1 MASTSE
7 LACVYSA
14 LILHDDGV
22 AITVRDENQ
31 NGGEIVWESDI
42 NFIILCGYDEIHLW
56 HMIIKGD
63 SIFKILSRLYI

>member
-22 AITVRDENQ
+22 PITVSDKNQ
-31 NGGEIVWESDI
+31 MAEYFVKRQWTIV
-42 NFIILCGYDEIHLW
+42 FLCGYDEINLW

-63 SIFKILSRLYI
+63 YTFKLLSG

>member
-22 AITVRDENQ
+22 AITVGDENQ
-31 NGGEIVWESDI
+31 NGGILKKYIIMYFMWLWWYYTSDI
-42 NFIILCGYDEIHLW
+42 WL
-56 HMIIKGD
+56 
-63 SIFKILSRLYI
+63 

>member
-22 AITVRDENQ
+22 PITVSDKNQ
-31 NGGEIVWESDI
+31 NGG
-42 NFIILCGYDEIHLW
+42 ILCE
-56 HMIIKGD
+56 KAVNN
-63 SIFKILSRLYI
+63 SIFVWL

>member
-22 AITVRDENQ
+22 AITVSDRNQ
-31 NGGEIVWESDI
+31 NAWIFVVKKYYFCVAMMKYTSDI
-42 NFIILCGYDEIHLW
+42 WSLKVIPH
-56 HMIIKGD
+56 
-63 SIFKILSRLYI
+63 

>member
-22 AITVRDENQ
+22 AITVGDENQ
-31 NGGEIVWESDI
+31 NGGIIVR
-42 NFIILCGYDEIHLW
+42 
-56 HMIIKGD
+56 
-63 SIFKILSRLYI
+63 KILRTSFLWL

>member
-22 AITVRDENQ
+22 AITVSDE
-31 NGGEIVWESDI
+31 
-42 NFIILCGYDEIHLW
+42 
-56 HMIIKGD
+56 K
-63 SIFKILSRLYI
+63 

>member
-22 AITVRDENQ
+22 PVTVGSKIKMAVLPWQEVRKL
-31 NGGEIVWESDI
+31 
-42 NFIILCGYDEIHLW
+42 FIYVAVMILHLW
-56 HMIIKGD
+56 HMIVKGD
-63 SIFKILSRLYI
+63 SNL

>member
-22 AITVRDENQ
+22 AITVSDKNQ
-31 NGGEIVWESDI
+31 NA
-42 NFIILCGYDEIHLW
+42 
-56 HMIIKGD
+56 
-63 SIFKILSRLYI
+63 

>member
-22 AITVRDENQ
+22 AITVGDENQ
-31 NGGEIVWESDI
+31 NGGILKKY
-42 NFIILCGYDEIHLW
+42 IITVCTLCGCDDTTPLTYDCKRVIP
-56 HMIIKGD
+56 
-63 SIFKILSRLYI
+63 F

>member
-22 AITVRDENQ
+22 PITVGDENQ
-31 NGGEIVWESDI
+31 NGGIVVRKLYY
-42 NFIILCGYDEIHLW
+42 FIILCGYDETHLW
-56 HMIIKGD
+56 HMII
-63 SIFKILSRLYI
+63 